1 MGFDHQLIPAGSTSL
16 KPIPISVIVGSWENR
31 PDSMRPLT
39 MIGGIV
45 LDSGDS
51 VDIETLERLTSE
63 GQIPLASSVAIRNP
77 RGTKLIPVEE
87 IERVEFKAK
96 SKRVGRWVLLSLGV
110 AVDIAVLA
118 TVVIL
123 IVQPDLGWD
132 WDWE

>member
-1 MGFDHQLIPAGSTSL
+1 
-16 KPIPISVIVGSWENR
+16 
-31 PDSMRPLT
+31 